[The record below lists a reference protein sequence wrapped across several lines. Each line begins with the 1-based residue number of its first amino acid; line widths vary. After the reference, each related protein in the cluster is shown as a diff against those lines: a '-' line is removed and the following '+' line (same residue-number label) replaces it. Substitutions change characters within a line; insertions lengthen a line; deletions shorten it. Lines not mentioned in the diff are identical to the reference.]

1 MSETILS
8 IEKTIQYDK
17 QMLTRQGTVALWSNA
32 SVLDREDGGS
42 NLGLGIF
49 ILLTCETKQRRGG
62 TKIGPA

>member
-1 MSETILS
+1 MKES
-8 IEKTIQYDK
+8 ITEEQD
-17 QMLTRQGTVALWSNA
+17 TVALWSNA